1 MRKSSVKI
9 KITLWYVL
17 ALTIVSFVVF
27 FVMNSVTIK
36 SIENGMSH
44 KITRSVNI
52 FSKRL
57 TDNKGGLNHIRSFEL
72 FKDGVHM
79 AIYDENG
86 NLILGQNPFGI
97 SEDISFSGKVRENSV
112 NGNRF
117 FEYDKSIVV
126 NNNLVWVKGMMAV
139 GYETAA
145 AKETAKYNLIFIV
158 VMIFIAGM
166 GGYLIILRTLSPV
179 NRIKETAKS
188 IIQSKDLK
196 QRIRIG
202 EGIDE
207 FKSLANTFDDMLDEI
222 EVLVEREKQ
231 FTSDA
236 SHELRTPVAVIMSE
250 CEYMENYASSADEF
264 KESVASVKK
273 QTERMSKLI
282 SELLTIS
289 RMDRDTVKLNFEET
303 DLSELLKFICEEQV
317 MIHSENITL
326 TTDIEENVVC
336 NVDKIM
342 MGRLFINLISNAY
355 QYNKENGEIKVSLFT
370 ENKKTIFSVSDTG
383 IGIDEDK
390 LPKIWERFYRE
401 DESRS
406 ENEENSMGLG
416 LSMVKWIAEKHGGV
430 IRVKTEKGKGFE
442 FRVEI

>member
-72 FKDGVHM
+72 FMDGVHM

-97 SEDISFSGKVRENSV
+97 SEDISFLGKVREISV

-158 VMIFIAGM
+158 AMIFIAGM

-188 IIQSKDLK
+188 IIKSKDLK

-222 EVLVEREKQ
+222 ENLVEREKQ

-250 CEYMENYASSADEF
+250 CEYM
-264 KESVASVKK
+264 
-273 QTERMSKLI
+273 
-282 SELLTIS
+282 
-289 RMDRDTVKLNFEET
+289 
-303 DLSELLKFICEEQV
+303 
-317 MIHSENITL
+317 
-326 TTDIEENVVC
+326 
-336 NVDKIM
+336 
-342 MGRLFINLISNAY
+342 
-355 QYNKENGEIKVSLFT
+355 
-370 ENKKTIFSVSDTG
+370 
-383 IGIDEDK
+383 
-390 LPKIWERFYRE
+390 
-401 DESRS
+401 
-406 ENEENSMGLG
+406 
-416 LSMVKWIAEKHGGV
+416 
-430 IRVKTEKGKGFE
+430 
-442 FRVEI
+442 